1 MRKMPKIIKEPIK
14 REETKRQTKQ
24 KFTQEAKNLW
34 KTRLYKQT
42 PWEGRTEK
50 QERGGLC
57 HDGRYKSKLME
68 RVATIIETMFN

>member
-14 REETKRQTKQ
+14 REATKRQTKQ

-34 KTRLYKQT
+34 KKRLYKQT
-42 PWEGRTEK
+42 PWGGGKEK
-50 QERGGLC
+50 EERGGLC
-57 HDGRYKSKLME
+57 HDGRDKSKLME